1 MTDFQLAAIVL
12 SLTAALAYLNARL
25 VRLPASVGLM
35 AVALLGSLALLAL
48 DDLGV
53 DVGRVRALV
62 DELHFSDTLLHGMLG
77 LLLFAGA
84 LHLDVASLGAD
95 KLAIAALALG
105 GTALSTLL
113 IGGAIALALSAI
125 GAAIQPVEAF

>member
-35 AVALLGSLALLAL
+35 AIALLISLALLAL
-48 DDLGV
+48 DRLGV
-53 DVGRVRALV
+53 DVGHARALV
-62 DELHFSDTLLHGMLG
+62 N
-77 LLLFAGA
+77 A
-84 LHLDVASLGAD
+84 LHLDVASLGSD
-95 KLAIAALALG
+95 KLAVTALALG

-113 IGGAIALALSAI
+113 IGGATALALSAI
-125 GAAIQPVEAF
+125 GLPIRPVD